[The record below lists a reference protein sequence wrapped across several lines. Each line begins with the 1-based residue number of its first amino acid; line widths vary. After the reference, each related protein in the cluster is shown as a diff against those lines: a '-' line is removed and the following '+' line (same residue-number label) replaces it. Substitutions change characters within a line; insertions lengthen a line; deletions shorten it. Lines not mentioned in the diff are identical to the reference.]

1 MNVRQAEAKG
11 YRFTGIYDWSWN
23 RESVKAR
30 AKELRQAGNKA
41 IMVEKNNGIS
51 VYWIESE
58 ANAKIR
64 RDKEAQ
70 VQMNM
75 RLRQIAKLEQELA
88 ELREWVAENS

>member
-1 MNVRQAEAKG
+1 MNVKQAEAKG
-11 YRFTGIYDWSWN
+11 YRFTGIYDRPWN
-23 RESVKAR
+23 REVVKAR

-41 IMVEKNNGIS
+41 VMVERNNGIS

-70 VQMNM
+70 VQMNI

-88 ELREWVAENS
+88 ELREWVAKNS

>member
-1 MNVRQAEAKG
+1 MNVQQAEAKG

-23 RESVKAR
+23 RESVKEK

-70 VQMNM
+70 VQMDL
-75 RLRQIAKLEQELA
+75 RLQQIARLEQELA
-88 ELREWVAENS
+88 ELREWVAKNS

>member
-11 YRFTGIYDWSWN
+11 YRFTGIYDRSWN
-23 RESVKAR
+23 REIVKQR

-41 IMVEKNNGIS
+41 VMVDKGHGIS

-58 ANAKIR
+58 TNAKIR

-70 VQMNM
+70 VQMNI
-75 RLRQIAKLEQELA
+75 RLRQIARLEQELA
-88 ELREWVAENS
+88 ELREWVVKNS